1 MLLDLGSLFDVLNQS
16 VARIFHQVKHMLEA
30 LGTAVIGVGH
40 DGAVEPNAELGQS
53 MDFVPVLRGGT
64 RPVPAPSYPCP

>member
-30 LGTAVIGVGH
+30 LGTAVVGVGH
-40 DGAVEPNAELGQS
+40 SGAVELNAELGQS
-53 MDFVPVLRGGT
+53 TDFVPVLR
-64 RPVPAPSYPCP
+64 RALVL